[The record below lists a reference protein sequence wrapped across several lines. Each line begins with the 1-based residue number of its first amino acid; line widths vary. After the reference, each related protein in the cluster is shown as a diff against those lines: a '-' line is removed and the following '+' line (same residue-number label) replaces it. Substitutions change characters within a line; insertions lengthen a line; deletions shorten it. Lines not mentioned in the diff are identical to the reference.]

1 MGSHVP
7 AAPPATAASSTP
19 TVPLTL
25 EGSWALHQMMRIRH
39 AAWRAVSHTD
49 RAAIAGE
56 AAEALR
62 PLVNGFPNAGVLAEI
77 IFAVG
82 VIGVGLMSVP
92 VLAGSSAYAIAETFG
107 WREGLSRRFSRARG
121 FYITIMAGTVVGMSF
136 NFLGVD
142 PIQALVATAV
152 FNGLVA
158 VPLILVI
165 ALVSSRKDVMGSYRS
180 RFWSK
185 LGLWS
190 TFVVMA
196 AAAVALV
203 FSLL

>member
-1 MGSHVP
+1 MLIGAVVLNTGGVTNIT
-7 AAPPATAASSTP
+7 TAA
-19 TVPLTL
+19 
-25 EGSWALHQMMRIRH
+25 
-39 AAWRAVSHTD
+39 
-49 RAAIAGE
+49 E

-62 PLVNGFPNAGVLAEI
+62 PLVNGFPNAGLLAEI

-107 WREGLSRRFSRARG
+107 WREGLSRRFSQARG
-121 FYITIMAGTVVGMSF
+121 FYITIAVGTLVGMSF
-136 NFLGVD
+136 NLIGID

-165 ALVSSRKDVMGSYRS
+165 ALLSSREDVMGKYRS
-180 RFWSK
+180 GFWSK
-185 LGLWS
+185 AGLWT
-190 TFVVMA
+190 TFAVMA

-203 FSLL
+203 LSLI